1 MLSLLFSN
9 PILVLLTLPVLM
21 LSLTLHEVA
30 HGYAAYK
37 CGDSTAHDMG
47 RLTLNPLKHL
57 DLMGAICMLVI
68 GFGWAKPVPVNTRN
82 FKKPKRDMALVAA
95 AGPAANLLLCIVS
108 LALYFVF
115 LAVFSMARNVD
126 GIAYFRELLDYLPSN
141 PMYYDHLTMF
151 ADLGTTQSL
160 VLEMLSLSAM
170 LNANLM
176 LFNLIPVPPLD
187 GSRIL
192 AGILPGKLAAK
203 YIRLERYVRYLILA
217 ICIINLASS
226 YLPFLSVISEYIF
239 YPLEYLRDGLLAVLQ
254 KLMLLIFGR

>member
-1 MLSLLFSN
+1 MLSLLFSD
-9 PILVLLTLPVLM
+9 PILLVLTLPVLM

-37 CGDSTAHDMG
+37 CGDNTAHDMG
-47 RLTLNPLKHL
+47 RLTLDPFKHL
-57 DLMGAICMLVI
+57 DLMGALCMLVV
-68 GFGWAKPVPVNTRN
+68 GFGWAKPVPVNSRN

-108 LALYFVF
+108 VALYFVL
-115 LAVFSMARNVD
+115 LAIFSMSQNVD
-126 GIAYFRELLDYLPSN
+126 GVAYFRELLEYLPSN
-141 PMYYDHLTMF
+141 PMYYDHLTMY
-151 ADLGTTQSL
+151 AELGTVQSI
-160 VLEMLSLSAM
+160 VLQMLALSAM

-192 AGILPGKLAAK
+192 AGILPSKWAYK
-203 YIRLERYVRYLILA
+203 YLMLERYVRYIIIA
-217 ICIINLASS
+217 ICVINLASQ
-226 YLPFLSVISEYIF
+226 YIPFLSVVTEYIF
-239 YPLEYLRDGLLAVLQ
+239 LPLDWLRSGLLTVLQ

>member
-108 LALYFVF
+108 VALYFVF

-203 YIRLERYVRYLILA
+203 YIRLERYVRYVILA

-226 YLPFLSVISEYIF
+226 YLPFLLVISEYIF